1 MAQLIITDFDGTL
14 FPKTNGAL
22 KEEFIQKIKNLTDRG
37 CLFSV
42 NSGRP
47 YCVLK
52 DMLKPL
58 INRTVFVCN
67 DGAQIMYKNCLIFKD
82 AICAKKAKK
91 LYVLAKELGL
101 SSFASLRERTLPVND
116 DILSRKLLFDE
127 AIFKI
132 VLVKNNSTTNT
143 ISKLKSLGETLGLR
157 VCFEDNMYLEF
168 CNATANKGV
177 ATAFLKNK
185 FSITKDIYAFGDTEA
200 DLEMFKEADNCFI
213 MAEATHLIYPN
224 ARTINSMQDFVSQN
238 L

>member
-14 FPKTNGAL
+14 FPKNAGYL
-22 KEEFIQKIKNLTDRG
+22 SDDFIQKIKNLTDRG

-58 INRTVFVCN
+58 INRTIFICN
-67 DGAQIMYKNCLIFKD
+67 DGAQIMYKNCLIYKD

-91 LYVLAKELGL
+91 LFLLANESGL
-101 SSFASLRERTLPVND
+101 SSFASLREQTLPVNE
-116 DILSRKLLFDE
+116 DILARKLLFDE

-132 VLVKNNSTTNT
+132 VLLKNNANT
-143 ISKLKSLGETLGLR
+143 PSILNLKNLGVSLGLR
-157 VCFEDNMYLEF
+157 VCFEDDMYLEF

-177 ATAFLKNK
+177 TTAFIKSK

-200 DLEMFKEADNCFI
+200 DLEMFKQADNCFL
-213 MAEATHLIYPN
+213 MAEATHLSYPN
-224 ARTINSMQDFVSQN
+224 AKVITSMQDYVIEN